1 MPMKSEERIIELLA
15 EYLQKTDQILDQM
28 KQTDRSVGIMS
39 RAIAAQDVK
48 YNEHAARFNEINL
61 KFNEIRVEFQ
71 SEMKQMKTEYQSEM
85 KEIKTDIRNL
95 SSEFQSEIKEIKTD
109 IRDLR
114 EDQGIMLKELVSI
127 SKRFSV
133 VESKLS

>member
-1 MPMKSEERIIELLA
+1 MKSEERIIELLA

-39 RAIAAQDVK
+39 RAIAQQDIRA
-48 YNEHAARFNEINL
+48 NEHSARFNEINQ
-61 KFNEIRVEFQ
+61 KFNEMR
-71 SEMKQMKTEYQSEM
+71 
-85 KEIKTDIRNL
+85 
-95 SSEFQSEIKEIKTD
+95 SEFQSEIKEIKTD

-133 VESKLS
+133 VEGKLS

>member
-1 MPMKSEERIIELLA
+1 MKSEERIIELLA

-85 KEIKTDIRNL
+85 KEIKTDIR
-95 SSEFQSEIKEIKTD
+95 
-109 IRDLR
+109 DLR